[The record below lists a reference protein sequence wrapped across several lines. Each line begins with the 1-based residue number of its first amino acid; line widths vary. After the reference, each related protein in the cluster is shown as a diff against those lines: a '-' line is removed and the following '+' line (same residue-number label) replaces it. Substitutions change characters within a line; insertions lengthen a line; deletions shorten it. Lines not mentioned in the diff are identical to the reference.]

1 MAIVAG
7 ARIDASDIVVPDP
20 VVGVGASTNTIVA
33 TSWAVLPSNPASVSI
48 TNPHADADLLCLV
61 TYTAWVKSTTTGW
74 VQAGFQLTG
83 DTTMAAP
90 GPGDGIGDIVAAYAS
105 LPWTKTSG
113 TVPVTLSP
121 GTTTAEMV
129 ARTSGTGTQ
138 NVDYPVIRIV
148 PLRYLF
154 A

>member
-7 ARIDASDIVVPDP
+7 GRLDASDLVVPDP
-20 VVGVGASTNTIVA
+20 VVGVGTSTNTIVSA
-33 TSWAVLPSNPASVSI
+33 AYAVLPTNPASVSI
-48 TNPHADADLLCLV
+48 TNPHADADLLCLI
-61 TYTAWVKSTTTGW
+61 TYTAWVKSATTGW

-83 DTTMAAP
+83 DTVMAAP
-90 GPGDGIGDIVAAYAS
+90 GPADGIGDIIAAYAA
-105 LPWTKTSG
+105 LPWVHNTG
-113 TVPVTLSP
+113 VVTVALSP

-154 A
+154 